1 MGLVTKLKA
10 ETDQP
15 NAVVTLTD
23 ITSVYNSVTNPNGY
37 GSPNRGNVNNIV
49 DIIVTKPNG
58 EVVSFRYNG
67 ILTDPSAAA
76 VPVLMP
82 ADALT
87 KTFTAEQLGYVDGV
101 LEVGV
106 YKVEYYTWYRL
117 SGVGY
122 INDSGRKQ
130 VNLVGGAF
138 TSETAGFGT
147 SAKWIKL
154 IDTTHGVH
162 EYKAI
167 EEVVSDTVVLADSAF
182 SATYFPANA
191 NVSIYAGYLATAY
204 FKADA
209 LLQACYQPKI
219 AELAIVEKSCCDT
232 CGSIKGIEKL
242 TDIMMGLE
250 VIDVQMELELYS
262 KANDGLQTLYKVC
275 QGENCKC

>member
-10 ETDQP
+10 SVDQP
-15 NAVVTLTD
+15 NTLITIED
-23 ITSVYNSVTNPNGY
+23 ITGVYNSGTNPNGY

-49 DIIVTKPNG
+49 DIIITTPKG
-58 EVVSFRYNG
+58 DKYSFRNNDA
-67 ILTDPSAAA
+67 LTDPSVAA

-82 ADALT
+82 ANSLT
-87 KTFTAEQLGYVDGV
+87 KTFTPAQLAFTNNV

-106 YKVEYYTWYRL
+106 YKVEYYTWYRI

-122 INDSGRKQ
+122 IDGTSRKQ
-130 VNLVGGAF
+130 INLIGGNF

-162 EYKAI
+162 EYKMV
-167 EEVVSDTVVLADSAF
+167 EQVVSGTVVLAESAF
-182 SATYFPANA
+182 SLEYFPNTA

-219 AELAIVEKSCCDT
+219 AALSIEAKPCCNT
-232 CGSIKGIEKL
+232 CGYKNTDVL
-242 TDIMMGLE
+242 MDIMMGLE
-250 VIDVQMELELYS
+250 IVDIQMVKELYS
-262 KANDGLQTLYKVC
+262 SANEGLQTLYKIC
-275 QGENCKC
+275 TGESCKC